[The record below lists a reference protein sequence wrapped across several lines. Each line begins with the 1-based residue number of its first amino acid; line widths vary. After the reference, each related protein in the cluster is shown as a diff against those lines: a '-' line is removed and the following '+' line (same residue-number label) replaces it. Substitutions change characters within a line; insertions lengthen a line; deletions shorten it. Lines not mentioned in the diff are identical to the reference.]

1 MGSARLFLYVSLAF
15 VSLLLWERWVEWNR
29 PGDVQQVQPP
39 GVQTQDRTQSPR
51 TGDWGDVPVPKEG
64 EALVVP
70 DEPSFGDEQSYFS
83 GEEQVV
89 VITDLLRIELSL
101 RGADVIG
108 ADLLQVPVAVD
119 LPNEPFRLL
128 SGKPHPYLLQ
138 SGLLHDHVGGIADS
152 KARAPS
158 HHETYHSDH
167 LLYEMAPGDEVLR
180 VPLVWQGSGGIEI
193 EKTYILRRGS
203 YLIEIEHKV
212 INRGGDAWVGRQ
224 YAQLRRSVPKDEGS
238 PLLYTFTGAAY
249 YDGKYNK
256 VTFEDIA
263 EGQALSQTITG
274 GWAAMLQ
281 HYFVGALI
289 PDKGTSNDYY
299 TKAIREMGQ
308 QEYLIG
314 LRSPPHI
321 VSPGMVDRFS
331 MHAYLGPK
339 LQNNLGEMAPGLELT
354 TDYGIF
360 TVISKPLFWLLN
372 KIHSVLGNWGWAIIV
387 LTLIIKLVFYKL
399 SEASYRSMAKM
410 RKFQPRM
417 MALRERYKDDR
428 SRMSQEMMQMYRQEK
443 VNPLGGCL
451 PILVQV
457 PVFIALY
464 WVLLESVELRQAPF
478 ILWIHDLSVRDPYFV
493 LPLLMGASMVAQN
506 KLNPT
511 PPDPVQAKVMMVLP
525 VIFTVFFAFFPSGL
539 VLYWLA
545 NNVLSIS
552 QQWVI
557 TRQILD
563 QPTKAA

>member
-1 MGSARLFLYVSLAF
+1 MASARLFLYVSLAF

-29 PGDVQQVQPP
+29 KEDVQAVQPP
-39 GVQTQDRTQSPR
+39 SVQTQPRTQPSAAD
-51 TGDWGDVPVPKEG
+51 DWGDVPVPDKG
-64 EALVVP
+64 EALAVP
-70 DEPSFGDEQSYFS
+70 SESSSSEPGYFS
-83 GEEQVV
+83 GERVV
-89 VITDLLRIELSL
+89 VVTDLLRVELGL
-101 RGADVIG
+101 QGGDIRGV
-108 ADLLQVPVAVD
+108 DLLKVPVAVD
-119 LPNEPFRLL
+119 LPDQAFRLL
-128 SGKPHPYLLQ
+128 SDKPDLYWLQ
-138 SGLLHDHVGGIADS
+138 SGLLHDHIGGGGDP
-152 KARAPS
+152 KLRAPS
-158 HHETYHSDH
+158 HHEAYRSDRA
-167 LLYEMAPGDEVLR
+167 LYEMVSGEEVLR
-180 VPLVWQGSGGIEI
+180 VPLLWQGDGGISV

-212 INRGGDAWVGRQ
+212 INRGGDVWVGRQ
-224 YAQLRRSVPKDEGS
+224 YAQLRRSMPKDAGS

-256 VTFEDIA
+256 VAFDEIT
-263 EGQALSQTITG
+263 EGPVLSKAITG

-281 HYFVGALI
+281 HYFVSALI
-289 PDKGTSNDYY
+289 PDRGTENDYY
-299 TKAIREMGQ
+299 TKAIRELGQ
-308 QEYLIG
+308 EQYLIG
-314 LRSPPHI
+314 LRSPPR
-321 VSPGMVDRFS
+321 VVAPGTEDQFS
-331 MHAYLGPK
+331 MRAYLGPK
-339 LQNNLGEMAPGLELT
+339 LQARLSETAPGLELT

-360 TVISKPLFWLLN
+360 TVISKPLFWLLSR
-372 KIHSVLGNWGWAIIV
+372 IHTVLGNWGWAIVV

-410 RKFQPRM
+410 RRFQPRM
-417 MALRERYKDDR
+417 VALRERYKDDR
-428 SRMSQEMMQMYRQEK
+428 SRLSEEMMNLYRKEK

-511 PPDPVQAKVMMVLP
+511 PPDPMQARLMMLLP
-525 VIFTVFFAFFPSGL
+525 VVFTVFFAFFPAGL
-539 VLYWLA
+539 VLYWVV

-557 TRQILD
+557 TRRVLG
-563 QPTKAA
+563 QPAKTA